1 MDIIKRGRPTKYKN
15 EEERKYGK
23 FLSCKKYKSKLY
35 HCYVCNK
42 DIVLNSRD
50 YHNDVNKKHLK
61 AIENFKTIE
70 NLD

>member
-42 DIVLNSRD
+42 DIVLNSKY
-50 YHNDVNKKHLK
+50 YHNQTNKKHLK